1 MSSESKKDS
10 ADSSANP
17 QNSTETGDHA
27 GKASSEGESRKSS
40 HSSHGPAYYYDRR
53 RTGGP
58 SYYSGPSYYGGGN
71 AYGTTLPYYSTNNAN
86 NSDDNDNGGSV
97 LGPLSISRVIR
108 VIFQKWPTLVVSV
121 LLGLGAGFAYFK
133 AAPVSYKASAFIEMT
148 VRAGSYIGGTDAVLN
163 SPERTG
169 SPEEIFNTR
178 LAQLRGINVIK
189 LVADRVRTDYPSM
202 KTMSDEELIG
212 MLQGSVEFTLQR
224 RSRLVQ
230 ISVRNARPEIAQSIA
245 NAYAETA
252 HIYSIEQTKIAAEAA
267 AEWLR
272 SMRDGAQAEMTRANN
287 ELLKFRIDNQIDV
300 LISQNESLKLTHN
313 QLAGELATAETA
325 QSRATDLLEVL
336 TAIQKDPEKIS
347 SLPENVPRAG
357 EIAAAQSAVQNAI
370 TERNGLLTKY
380 TDKHPDVELLNSKI
394 KILEQ
399 QFQEAV
405 WRARATAAA
414 NLSLM
419 TKQTETI
426 RAKEEENVKTQTELG
441 VRISQTENETK
452 RLEAALLL
460 ATEKYNQLARRMEQ
474 VKLGSEDAQAT
485 ISVIEQASLPRR
497 QVSPDPRIAF
507 SAGPVLGLIVGFI
520 FILALDRIED
530 KITSSEDIER
540 HMGTKV
546 LALLPHVPR
555 ITRNQLVSLSSDKKF
570 SRFAEAFAGLRGL
583 LESPRF
589 AEITQVVLL
598 VSTQP
603 EEGKTITS
611 SNLAVSYG
619 MAGRKT
625 LLVDFDLRRPR
636 IGRMFGKGDLITDDN
651 SLLDVLDAGDPTK
664 FDGLP
669 IESGYEN
676 LDLVASKPT
685 SHISPANVIGSG
697 MLPKFFEWARKN
709 YEHIIIDSPPF
720 GLVSDALALG
730 TLSDSVII
738 VCRPERSRYGIVN
751 HALRSLAESGSRIL
765 GVVVNDVDFGHSGS
779 FGSYSS
785 SNYNYGYG
793 YGYGGRYGRYG
804 YTSNYYRRNV
814 NDKSSSSSATASESD
829 ESDAKSKRSSVKERS
844 EPEREVE
851 TPESGNVLD
860 VDDD

>member
-1 MSSESKKDS
+1 MSSEPKKDS
-10 ADSSANP
+10 ADSSAS
-17 QNSTETGDHA
+17 QQKST
-27 GKASSEGESRKSS
+27 GKTENTATAASESESRRSS

-53 RTGGP
+53 RPGSP
-58 SYYSGPSYYGGGN
+58 AYYSGPSYYGGGS
-71 AYGTTLPYYSTNNAN
+71 AYGTTLPYYSNNNGN
-86 NSDDNDNGGSV
+86 NNNDDNEGGGSV

-121 LLGLGAGFAYFK
+121 LLGLGAGFAYYK
-133 AAPVSYKASAFIEMT
+133 AAPVSYKATSYIEMT
-148 VRAGSYIGGTDAVLN
+148 VRAGSYVGNPEVVIN
-163 SPERTG
+163 SPWSTG
-169 SPEEIFNTR
+169 NPEEVFNTR
-178 LAQLRGINVIK
+178 LAQLRGLNVVK
-189 LVADRVRTDYPSM
+189 LVADRIRTDYPSM
-202 KTMSDEELIG
+202 KTMTDEELYG
-212 MLQGSVEFTLQR
+212 MLQGAVEFTLQR
-224 RSRLVQ
+224 KSRLVQ
-230 ISVRNARPEIAQSIA
+230 ISVKHNRPEIAQSIA

-252 HIYSIEQTKIAAEAA
+252 HIYSIEQTRDNANAA

-272 SMRDGAQAEMTRANN
+272 SARDAAQVEMTRANDK
-287 ELLKFRIDNQIDV
+287 LLQFRIDNQIDV

-313 QLAGELATAETA
+313 QLATELAQAETA
-325 QSRATDLLEVL
+325 QARATDLLEVL
-336 TAIQKDPEKIS
+336 TAIQKDPEKIG
-347 SLPENVPRAG
+347 SLPEHVPRAA
-357 EIAAAQSAVQNAI
+357 EISAAQSAVQNAI
-370 TERNGLLTKY
+370 TTRNGLLTKY
-380 TDKHPDVELLNSKI
+380 TDKHPDVELLNSQI

-405 WRARATAAA
+405 WRARETANA

-426 RAKEEENVKTQTELG
+426 RAKEEENVRTQTELG
-441 VRISQTENETK
+441 IRISKTENETK
-452 RLEAALLL
+452 QLEADLLL

-474 VKLGSEDAQAT
+474 VKLGGEDAQAT
-485 ISVIEQASLPRR
+485 ITVIEEASLPKR

-507 SAGPVLGLIVGFI
+507 SAGPVLGLIIGFI

-636 IGRMFGKGDLITDDN
+636 IGRMFGKGDQITESN

-664 FDGLP
+664 FDDLP
-669 IESGYEN
+669 FDSGYEN
-676 LDLVASKPT
+676 LDLIASKPT

-697 MLPKFFEWARKN
+697 MLPKFFEWARKK

-751 HALRSLAESGSRIL
+751 HALRSLAESGSRII
-765 GVVVNDVDFGHSGS
+765 GVVVNDVDFGHG
-779 FGSYSS
+779 FGSYSGS
-785 SNYNYGYG
+785 SYDYGYG
-793 YGYGGRYGRYG
+793 YGYSSRYGRYG

-814 NDKSSSSSATASESD
+814 NDKSSSSSSSTSAAADSEK
-829 ESDAKSKRSSVKERS
+829 ESKKPSKKERV
-844 EPEREVE
+844 EPEVEVE
-851 TPESGNVLD
+851 TPDSKNVLD